1 VHESRRGLVTP
12 VLVALLALVGL
23 ASSVYLL
30 DVFFEVR
37 LGEATGDSFCT
48 LSDALDCERVAASE
62 YSVFLGIPY
71 AAWGIAL
78 YAVLLLGAL
87 LRIVRRVEGAFRWD
101 AVFFWAPFVVLL
113 DDVYLVYV
121 QLTCIGSMCIVCLG
135 TYALNLVLAL
145 TALVARRGDVRS
157 LAGEAAADLRYLF
170 SEWRSLVS
178 AAALATLLVVVG
190 WFWAHP
196 MGAVSLVRANGEGH
210 ATQGSEPVRGPKDAP
225 VQVIGIT
232 DFQCPYC
239 ARAAQAFEQVLEKYG
254 DRVRFEHVDYPLDQA
269 CNPYIPKPFHR
280 LACYAAY
287 ASRCAARQGKYWH
300 YHHLLFE
307 HQKELDDAVI
317 LDLAGQVGLDLATFK
332 ACLSDPDGSLK
343 KSVAADIERA
353 RQYQIQGTP
362 TWVVNGK
369 VMAGYLSPDKWDESL
384 RGLLGPAAPK

>member
-1 VHESRRGLVTP
+1 MQAPRRGIVTP
-12 VLVALLALVGL
+12 TLVAVFALAGL
-23 ASSVYLL
+23 AASLYLL

-62 YSVFLGIPY
+62 FSLFLGVPY
-71 AAWGIAL
+71 AVWGILL
-78 YAVLLLGAL
+78 YAVLLSGAVWRL
-87 LRIVRRVEGAFRWD
+87 LRRVEGAFRWD
-101 AVFFWAPFVVLL
+101 AVFFFAPFVVLV

-135 TYALNLVLAL
+135 TYALNLAIAAVM
-145 TALVARRGDVRS
+145 LVERRFDLRG
-157 LAGEAAADLRYLF
+157 LAGEAVADLRFLF
-170 SEWRSLVS
+170 SGARAVASIVV
-178 AAALATLLVVVG
+178 LAGGLIAVG
-190 WFWAHP
+190 WFWGHP
-196 MGAVSLVRANGEGH
+196 MGAVTLVRANGEGH
-210 ATQGSEPVRGPKDAP
+210 GSAGSDPVRGAKDAT
-225 VQVIGIT
+225 VQIIGIT

-239 ARAAQAFEQVLEKYG
+239 GRAAQAVEQVLEKYG

-287 ASRCAARQGKYWH
+287 ASRCAGRQGKYWH

-307 HQKELDDAVI
+307 HQKELDDRVI
-317 LDLAGQVGLDLATFK
+317 LDLGQKAGLDEAAFK

-343 KSVAADIERA
+343 RSVAADIERA

-362 TWVVNGK
+362 TFVVNGK
-369 VMAGYLSPDKWDESL
+369 VMAGYVSPEKWDEIL
-384 RGLLGPAAPK
+384 AGLLGPAK